1 MNVLL
6 HAYFAIYVP
15 LIIMALRLVRD
26 FRGRLM
32 SQEVFCVDQ
41 NLQMV
46 PEQSVRVSPTLIMV
60 NQLLALSSL
69 ELQQMVRAEME
80 DNPALES
87 VESTACISCGAGT
100 TGLYCPVC
108 MQLVAPA
115 APADKSASRDVND
128 NPGSGDTYGDY
139 DFEDYRPRQPRGI
152 SLDDDEFDPLSIV
165 ASEAGMTEQL
175 LSDMAVTLPEDDY
188 PIAEYL
194 VGNLDEHGFLRSSVK
209 ATARDLAVTVGR
221 VEQVLEALQRTA
233 PPGVGARDLRECLL
247 IQLREIKMAGTPE
260 LVPHI
265 EEIIGNYLTE
275 LGEHKYTIIAQRLGT
290 TYEKV
295 EEARDFIKKYLQPRP
310 LQEPPSGR
318 SWRSPSP
325 TRFVMPDVIIQLRD
339 GRLEAEVVE
348 TYRFSLRVNA
358 LYQQLAS
365 ENGLSGQERDHIRQY
380 VNRTKLF
387 ISNINQRRE
396 TIRRITE
403 CLINLQEEF
412 ILQGVRYLKPLTR
425 AQLAQYLGIHEST
438 VSRATAEKYVM
449 LPGKQVIPFSDF
461 FSASLS
467 AKDVIREI
475 ITTEG
480 RPVTDKEIVRRL
492 YDKGIRVA
500 RRTVT
505 KYRNQLGILP
515 STFR

>member
-1 MNVLL
+1 
-6 HAYFAIYVP
+6 
-15 LIIMALRLVRD
+15 
-26 FRGRLM
+26 
-32 SQEVFCVDQ
+32 
-41 NLQMV
+41 MV
-46 PEQSVRVSPTLIMV
+46 PEQAVKVSPTLIMV

-80 DNPALES
+80 ENPALDS
-87 VESTACISCGAGT
+87 VENTACISCGAGT

-108 MQLVAPA
+108 MQMVAPV
-115 APADKSASRDVND
+115 PPPEKSAERDMTE
-128 NPGSGDTYGDY
+128 NPASGDTYGDY
-139 DFEDYRPRQPRGI
+139 DFEDYRPRQPRGA
-152 SLDDDEFDPLSIV
+152 LPDDDEYDPLAVV
-165 ASEAGMTEQL
+165 ASEAGMTEL
-175 LSDMAVTLPEDDY
+175 LLMDMAVTLPEEDY

-194 VGNLDEHGFLRSSVK
+194 VGSLDEHGFLRRSVK
-209 ATARDLAVTVGR
+209 SAAHDLDVPVGR
-221 VEQVLEALQRTA
+221 VERVLEVLQRTA

-247 IQLREIKMAGTPE
+247 IQLREIKNVGTPE

-265 EEIIGNYLTE
+265 EEIISDYLTE

-290 TYEKV
+290 TYENI
-295 EEARDFIKKYLQPRP
+295 EAVRDFIKRYLQPRP

-318 SWRSPSP
+318 SWRAPSP
-325 TRFVMPDVIIQLRD
+325 TRFVMPDVIIQLRENK
-339 GRLEAEVVE
+339 LEAEVVE
-348 TYRFSLRVNA
+348 TYRFSLRVNS

-365 ENGLSGQERDHIRQY
+365 EHGLSGEERDHIREY

-412 ILQGVRYLKPLTR
+412 IRQGVRYLKPLTR

-438 VSRATAEKYVM
+438 VSRATADKYVM
-449 LPGKQVIPFSDF
+449 MPSKQVVPFSDF

-467 AKDVIREI
+467 AKDIIREI
-475 ITTEG
+475 ITTEA
-480 RPVTDKEIVRRL
+480 RPITDKEIVHRL
-492 YDKGIRVA
+492 HDQGIRVA